1 MLGCVTDLQS
11 SLRKAFTHMADTVT
25 AETVLA
31 GSMGPN
37 SVTVDGMTVASG
49 DAGQQLAALQVS
61 ESNRNARK
69 KRRGLAMARI
79 IPGSAVGGGR

>member
-1 MLGCVTDLQS
+1 
-11 SLRKAFTHMADTVT
+11 MADEVT

-31 GSMGPN
+31 SAKGPS
-37 SVTVDGMTVASG
+37 SVAVDGMAVTSG
-49 DAGQQLAALQVS
+49 NATQQLAALQVS